1 MAAYADPGRVLA
13 LMMIPALDHGCSRA
27 GPFPP
32 GRVSDVI
39 RAVMLP
45 FPASGRCAK

>member
-27 GPFPP
+27 GPPPP
-32 GRVSDVI
+32 GRVSEVV
-39 RAVMLP
+39 RVVMLP
-45 FPASGRCAK
+45 SPASGRCTK

>member
-1 MAAYADPGRVLA
+1 VLA

-27 GPFPP
+27 GPAAP
-32 GRVSDVI
+32 GLVSAVT

-45 FPASGRCAK
+45 LPASGRCAK